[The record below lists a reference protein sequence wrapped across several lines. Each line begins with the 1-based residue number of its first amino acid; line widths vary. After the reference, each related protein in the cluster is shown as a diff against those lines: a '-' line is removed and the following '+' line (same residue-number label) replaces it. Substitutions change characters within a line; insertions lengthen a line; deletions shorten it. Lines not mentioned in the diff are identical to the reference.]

1 VKRARWVLLVAG
13 VAALVALFVLLRPEG
28 ARTPSGSS
36 SPTPTGTPT
45 ATPGTTPSPTSTD
58 EPGDALEVEVEI
70 EEGRIEVEVE
80 GRRSEGPVTVPVT
93 QGARVALEV
102 ESDVQDEV
110 HLHGYNLFADVAPSS
125 RGTLTFR
132 ADVAGVF
139 EIELERAG
147 ALLARLEV
155 AP

>member
-1 VKRARWVLLVAG
+1 
-13 VAALVALFVLLRPEG
+13 
-28 ARTPSGSS
+28 
-36 SPTPTGTPT
+36 
-45 ATPGTTPSPTSTD
+45 
-58 EPGDALEVEVEI
+58 VEIEI

-110 HLHGYNLFADVAPSS
+110 HLHGYDLFADVAP

-147 ALLARLEV
+147 ILLARLEV